1 MLLSELVDVS
11 AAVRATRSRTEKVAL
26 LADGLRGAT
35 PAETGLVATYLAG
48 ALRQR
53 RTGLGW
59 RTVGEVIV
67 PPAGRPTLTVT
78 EVDAAFEEIGALSG
92 PASAT
97 RRREA
102 WGALLARATAPEQE
116 WLRAIATGEVRQ
128 GALDSLLLDA
138 VARATGVPVTAVRRA
153 AMLAGSSAH
162 VAAVAATGGEDALA
176 AIGLEAGRAI
186 RPMLAGSEPDV
197 PTALGRLLEQAPG
210 PHAVEVKLDGLRI
223 QAHRVGEE
231 VRVYSR
237 SLDDLTARVPAVVE
251 AVRALPVTDVVLDGE
266 ALVLDADGRARPF
279 QESTAKGAALVPR
292 FFDLLHHDGD
302 DLIDEPADRRW
313 ERLDA
318 LVPADLR
325 VERLRTDSADDA
337 LDFASR
343 VLAAGHE
350 GVVLKGRHTPYATG
364 RRGASWIKVKPRRTV
379 DLVVLAVEWGSGR
392 RSGKL
397 SNIHLGA
404 REPDSGDLVMV
415 GKTFKG
421 MTDAM
426 LAWQTERFLGLE
438 THREGQV
445 VHVRPEQV
453 VEIAFDGVQRSTRY
467 PGGVA
472 LRFAR
477 VVGYREDKAPA
488 EADTLDVLRAGL
500 DG

>member
-1 MLLSELVDVS
+1 MLLAHLVEVS
-11 AAVRATRSRTEKVAL
+11 AAVRATRSRTEKIAL
-26 LADGLRGAT
+26 LADGLRA
-35 PAETGLVATYLAG
+35 AEPEEVGLVATYLAG

-59 RTVGEVIV
+59 RTVGEVTA
-67 PPAGRPTLTVT
+67 PPAAEPSLGVV
-78 EVDAAFEEIGALSG
+78 EVDAAFEAMGGLSG
-92 PASAT
+92 PSSAT

-102 WGALLARATAPEQE
+102 WATLLSRATPPEQE

-138 VARATGVPVTAVRRA
+138 VASATGVPLTAVRRA

-162 VAAVAATGGEDALA
+162 VAEVAAAGGQEALA

-197 PTALGRLLEQAPG
+197 PAALARLQEQADG

-223 QAHRVGEE
+223 QAHRVADD

-237 SLDDLTARVPAVVE
+237 SLDDLTERVPAVVE
-251 AVRALPVTDVVLDGE
+251 AVRALPVETVVLDGE
-266 ALVLDADGRARPF
+266 ALALDETGRARPF
-279 QESTAKGAALVPR
+279 QESTTKGAALVPR
-292 FFDLLHHDGD
+292 FFDLLHHDGR
-302 DLIDEPADRRW
+302 DLLDEPARARW
-313 ERLDA
+313 EALDA

-325 VERLRTDSADDA
+325 VERLLTDSPADAEAFAARA
-337 LDFASR
+337 LD
-343 VLAAGHE
+343 AGHE
-350 GVVLKGRHTPYATG
+350 GVVLKGAHTTYAAG
-364 RRGASWIKVKPRRTV
+364 RRGAGWIKVKPRRTA

-392 RSGKL
+392 RQGTL

-404 REPDSGDLVMV
+404 RDGETGELVMI

-421 MTDAM
+421 MTDAI
-426 LAWQTERFLGLE
+426 LAWQTERFLGLQ
-438 THREGQV
+438 THTDGHV

-453 VEIAFDGVQRSTRY
+453 VEIAYDGVQRSTRY
-467 PGGVA
+467 PGGIA

-477 VVGYREDKAPA
+477 VLGYREDKGP
-488 EADTLDVLRAGL
+488 EEVDTLDSLRAGL
-500 DG
+500 